1 MKKKLSLVIALMLAF
16 SLFAI
21 PAFAAVPDD
30 AQLVDDFNRATT
42 DNPGTNS
49 QGRDTWW
56 YNFDN
61 STITDNALVI
71 SSPAGHFGVGANVSG
86 GDYLVLSL
94 KGDAA
99 GVLINLGANNPVYL
113 ADAKGKDGA
122 ALPALT
128 DSYQDFVI
136 DLAASG
142 IKFDQGFHLNIESGT
157 LYADYIYY
165 LSAATAPDVTEPTPA
180 PEFPAKALVD
190 DFNRPADEL
199 DNSGGTNSQGLDTW
213 WYNAESNTI
222 ADNALSFTDV
232 HFGIGANI
240 PSEAAYKYLV
250 IKIKGVKD
258 GKYDDLLLNLGAS
271 NPVLFKDMKGADG
284 KALPAITTSYQ
295 ELVIDLAASGVKFDQ
310 GFHINKGENDSA
322 LFIDEIYY
330 TSTAPAAPGKNPN
343 TGDGSVALFALIA
356 LLLAGTGVV
365 VLRKAKN

>member
-1 MKKKLSLVIALMLAF
+1 MKKKLSLVLALMLAF
-16 SLFAI
+16 SLFAV

-71 SSPAGHFGVGANVSG
+71 SSPAGHFGVGANVAG

-94 KGDAA
+94 KGDAK
-99 GVLINLGANNPVYL
+99 GILLNLGASNPVYL

-136 DLAASG
+136 DIAASG
-142 IKFDQGFHLNIESGT
+142 IKFDQGFHLGIDSGT
-157 LYADYIYY
+157 LYVDYIYY
-165 LSAATAPDVTEPTPA
+165 SAAAAAPTEPTPA

-199 DNSGGTNSQGLDTW
+199 DNGGGTNSQGFDTW

-222 ADNALSFTDV
+222 VDNALSFTDV
-232 HFGIGANI
+232 HFGVGAGV
-240 PSEAAYKYLV
+240 PSEAGYKYLV

-258 GKYDDLLLNLGAS
+258 GKYDGLLLNLGAV
-271 NPVLFKDMKGADG
+271 NPVLFKDMKGPDG

-310 GFHINKGENDSA
+310 GFHINKGEDDGD

-330 TSTAPAAPGKNPN
+330 TSTAPSAPANPS
-343 TGDGSVALFALIA
+343 TGDGSAALFALVA
-356 LLLAGTGVV
+356 LLLAGTGVA
-365 VLRKAKN
+365 VLRKAGAKN